1 MNSILVFL
9 TINSI
14 CSMSDGFIYLKR
26 IKTILK
32 WNLYLFA
39 GRAVNNSLA
48 LNVFKANEE
57 NYFRVK
63 KQD

>member
-1 MNSILVFL
+1 MNSILEFL

-14 CSMSDGFIYLKR
+14 CSMSDGFIYLKI

-32 WNLYLFA
+32 WNFYLFA

-57 NYFRVK
+57 TYFRVK

>member
-1 MNSILVFL
+1 
-9 TINSI
+9 
-14 CSMSDGFIYLKR
+14 MSDGFIYLKR

-57 NYFRVK
+57 TYFRVK